1 MTTGG
6 DHSNSPVNNNCGDRY
21 RSQDTSLDM
30 DQSFEYKTL
39 DRTHATLT
47 GTIDRKQLQVMT
59 GQQNG
64 HISGGPD
71 NGHVYGAAGKL
82 VKGVGNDLH
91 GSLPVLYYNGKQG
104 TVKIVAGRKA
114 RAVFY
119 TSPQSLIIMFS
130 CSLT

>member
-1 MTTGG
+1 MTSGG
-6 DHSNSPVNNNCGDRY
+6 DHSNSPVNNIDRY
-21 RSQDTSLDM
+21 RSQDNSLDM

-64 HISGGPD
+64 HNSDGQD
-71 NGHVYGAAGKL
+71 NGNVYGEAAGKL

-104 TVKIVAGRKA
+104 TVK
-114 RAVFY
+114 F
-119 TSPQSLIIMFS
+119 L
-130 CSLT
+130 

>member
-1 MTTGG
+1 
-6 DHSNSPVNNNCGDRY
+6 
-21 RSQDTSLDM
+21 M

-59 GQQNG
+59 GQQNV
-64 HISGGPD
+64 HMSGGPD

-104 TVKIVAGRKA
+104 IVKIVAGREE
-114 RAVFY
+114 
-119 TSPQSLIIMFS
+119 MFFT
-130 CSLT
+130 LVPKVL

>member
-47 GTIDRKQLQVMT
+47 GTIDRKQLQVIN
-59 GQQNG
+59 GQQQNG
-64 HISGGPD
+64 HGIGPD

-104 TVKIVAGRKA
+104 RVKIVAGREGLFFTIVPK
-114 RAVFY
+114 V
-119 TSPQSLIIMFS
+119 L
-130 CSLT
+130 